1 MSSQIILI
9 KVTQPSGTILIPRIV
24 MVQEKK

>member
-1 MSSQIILI
+1 MSSQLILI
-9 KVTQPSGTILIPRIV
+9 KVSQPSGTILVPRIV